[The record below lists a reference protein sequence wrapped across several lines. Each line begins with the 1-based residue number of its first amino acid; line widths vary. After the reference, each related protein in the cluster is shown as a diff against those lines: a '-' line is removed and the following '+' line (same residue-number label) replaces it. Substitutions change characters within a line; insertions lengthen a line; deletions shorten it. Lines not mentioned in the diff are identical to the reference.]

1 MKRIS
6 FRWSIKQWIL
16 FISFFASLILALG
29 LHGISGYLKSQLPH
43 ELVAGQWDK
52 EGGTAHISVYFSES
66 EKYGLKDNLKA
77 TQFRLEGWYQQI
89 LTELKNASITVDEEQ
104 NPTARLAVY
113 GYSASGKI
121 KLTTEHGS
129 ADVKAYGV
137 GGDFFQF
144 HPLKL
149 VSGGYFSESDLMQ
162 DRIVID
168 TETAW
173 KLFGSNDIVG
183 MFVKID
189 GVPHMVV
196 GVYERESGRL
206 NDAAGNDV
214 SCVYVSHA
222 ALYEH
227 GQYHGLETAEYL
239 IPNPVKGF
247 AVGLVQNQYSGMDVE
262 MVEHQERFGFLS
274 LIRVLGGFGTRSMG
288 LSGITFP
295 YWENMARGYE
305 DILAG
310 LLAGELIFLA
320 YALVV
325 FVGTVWYLWLHRK
338 WRARHIYEKLKDVA
352 YEAGVRS
359 HDRREK
365 AKNKK
370 KAAKSDQEL
379 VFEHFDPEDAD
390 QE

>member
-16 FISFFASLILALG
+16 CISFFASLILALG
-29 LHGISGYLKSQLPH
+29 LQLFSGYLKNQLTH
-43 ELVAGQWDK
+43 EMVADQWDK

-66 EKYGLKDNLKA
+66 EKYGLKDSLDA
-77 TQFRLEGWYQQI
+77 TAFRLENWYQQI
-89 LTELKNASITVDEEQ
+89 LKELENASITVDTEQ

-121 KLTTEHGS
+121 QLNTEHGN
-129 ADVKAYGV
+129 AEVKAYGV

-149 VSGGYFSESDLMQ
+149 VYGSYFSESDLMQ

-173 KLFGSNDIVG
+173 KLFGSNDVVG

-189 GVPHMVV
+189 GIPHMVV
-196 GVYERESGRL
+196 GVYERESGHF
-206 NDAAGNDV
+206 NDAAGNDE
-214 SCVYVSHA
+214 SCAYVSHST
-222 ALYEH
+222 LYEH

-239 IPNPVKGF
+239 IPNPVSGF
-247 AVGLVQNQYSGMDVE
+247 AAGLVQTQYSGMDVE
-262 MVEHQERFGFLS
+262 IVENQKRYDFLP
-274 LIRVLGGFGTRSMG
+274 LLNVIRAFGTRSMG

-295 YWENMARGYE
+295 YWENIARGYE
-305 DILAG
+305 DVLAG
-310 LLAGELIFLA
+310 LLLLELICLT

-325 FVGTVWYLWLHRK
+325 LVCFVWYLWLHRK
-338 WRARHIYEKLKDVA
+338 WRARNVYEKIKDLG
-352 YEAGVRS
+352 YEASVKSYR
-359 HDRREK
+359 RREK
-365 AKNKK
+365 AKVKK

-379 VFEHFDPEDAD
+379 VFEEFDLEDAD